1 MYAATIAL
9 YHDLLGS
16 NHERISQRLGIYTQ
30 AFNWHDID
38 FPASSE
44 HYELFEKLNEDIA
57 LNILYVPFEQE
68 KYMSRVY
75 I

>member
-44 HYELFEKLNEDIA
+44 HYELFEKLN
-57 LNILYVPFEQE
+57 
-68 KYMSRVY
+68 
-75 I
+75 